1 MTISAPAKLNLTLRV
16 LGKRGDGFHEL
27 ETLMV
32 PIPGLADQLQIEPAE
47 SYSLE
52 VVGAEIGPVEEN
64 LVTRALRLFEERTG
78 VSCSYRVRLEKN
90 VPAGA
95 GLGGGSSDAAAILR
109 ALVQLEE
116 VGLEGVELEEV
127 AAQLGSDVPFFLRE
141 GPCWCRGRG
150 ELLEPAEVRP
160 CDVLL
165 LKPGFGVDTVDAYRR
180 WSESRELP
188 DVRYESQRVNGMDLV
203 NDLERPVFEKFLFLA
218 ELKMWLR
225 EQFEV
230 QSALMS
236 GSGATV
242 FAVLHDADSAGRV
255 AARAQQEL
263 DSKLWWWA
271 GRIGE

>member
-16 LGKRGDGFHEL
+16 LGKREDGYHEL

-116 VGLEGVELEEV
+116 AGLEGVELEEM

-141 GPCWCRGRG
+141 GPC
-150 ELLEPAEVRP
+150 
-160 CDVLL
+160 
-165 LKPGFGVDTVDAYRR
+165 
-180 WSESRELP
+180 
-188 DVRYESQRVNGMDLV
+188 
-203 NDLERPVFEKFLFLA
+203 
-218 ELKMWLR
+218 
-225 EQFEV
+225 
-230 QSALMS
+230 
-236 GSGATV
+236 
-242 FAVLHDADSAGRV
+242 
-255 AARAQQEL
+255 
-263 DSKLWWWA
+263 
-271 GRIGE
+271 